1 MGVNVALTGV
11 ACRGIIAVLL
21 CGRSSGACY
30 PNPLSNSTD
39 CKSMKIQIFCVG
51 GTIDKIY
58 FDAKSKY
65 EVGSPAVAKMLQ
77 EIGVDLD
84 IEVSSLM
91 AKDSLEMTD
100 DDRAVIA
107 HAVKQTDAR
116 KIIITHG
123 TDTMPDTARSLG
135 ELTDKAV
142 VLTGALAPAI
152 FKDSDAMFN
161 VGGALAAV
169 QALEKGVYIVMN
181 GELFDATNVR
191 KDVEN
196 NRFVRL
202 T

>member
-1 MGVNVALTGV
+1 
-11 ACRGIIAVLL
+11 
-21 CGRSSGACY
+21 
-30 PNPLSNSTD
+30 
-39 CKSMKIQIFCVG
+39 MKIQVFCVG

-65 EVGSPAVAKMLQ
+65 EVGAPAIGKMLNQ
-77 EIGVDLD
+77 IAVNLD
-84 IEVSSLM
+84 IEVTSLM

-100 DDRAVIA
+100 ADRQAIAEAVA
-107 HAVKQTDAR
+107 ACDAD

-123 TDTMPDTARSLG
+123 TDTMPETARSLSNISN
-135 ELTDKAV
+135 KAI

-169 QALEKGVYIVMN
+169 QALESGVYIVMN

-196 NRFVRL
+196 NCFRRL
-202 T
+202 S

>member
-1 MGVNVALTGV
+1 
-11 ACRGIIAVLL
+11 
-21 CGRSSGACY
+21 
-30 PNPLSNSTD
+30 
-39 CKSMKIQIFCVG
+39 MKIHVFCVG

-65 EVGSPAVAKMLQ
+65 EVGSPAIAKMLNQ
-77 EIGVDLD
+77 IAVNLD
-84 IEVSSLM
+84 IEVTSLM

-100 DDRAVIA
+100 DDRAAIA
-107 HAVKQTDAR
+107 AAVEKSEAN

-123 TDTMPDTARSLG
+123 TDTMPDTARSLSG
-135 ELTDKAV
+135 LSGKAV

-169 QALEKGVYIVMN
+169 QAIESGVYIVMN
-181 GELFDATNVR
+181 GELFDAMNVR

-202 T
+202 S

>member
-1 MGVNVALTGV
+1 
-11 ACRGIIAVLL
+11 
-21 CGRSSGACY
+21 
-30 PNPLSNSTD
+30 
-39 CKSMKIQIFCVG
+39 MKIQVFCVG

-65 EVGSPAVAKMLQ
+65 EVGAPAIGKMLNQ
-77 EIGVDLD
+77 IAVNLD
-84 IEVSSLM
+84 IEVTSLM

-100 DDRAVIA
+100 ADRQAIAEAVA
-107 HAVKQTDAR
+107 ACDAD

-123 TDTMPDTARSLG
+123 TDTMPETARSLSNSSN
-135 ELTDKAV
+135 KAI

-169 QALEKGVYIVMN
+169 QALESGVYIVMN

-196 NRFVRL
+196 NCFRRL
-202 T
+202 S

>member
-1 MGVNVALTGV
+1 
-11 ACRGIIAVLL
+11 
-21 CGRSSGACY
+21 
-30 PNPLSNSTD
+30 
-39 CKSMKIQIFCVG
+39 MKIQVFCVG

-65 EVGSPAVAKMLQ
+65 EVGAPAIGKMLNQ
-77 EIGVDLD
+77 IAVNLD
-84 IEVSSLM
+84 IEVTSLM

-100 DDRAVIA
+100 ADRQAIAEAVGA
-107 HAVKQTDAR
+107 CDAD

-123 TDTMPDTARSLG
+123 TDTMPETARSLSNISN
-135 ELTDKAV
+135 KAI

-169 QALEKGVYIVMN
+169 QALESGVYIVMN

-196 NRFVRL
+196 NCFRRL
-202 T
+202 S

>member
-1 MGVNVALTGV
+1 
-11 ACRGIIAVLL
+11 
-21 CGRSSGACY
+21 
-30 PNPLSNSTD
+30 
-39 CKSMKIQIFCVG
+39 MKVHVFCVG
-51 GTIDKIY
+51 GTIDKVY

-65 EVGSPAVAKMLQ
+65 EVGAPAIAKMLKQ
-77 EIGVDLD
+77 MEVNLD
-84 IEVSSLM
+84 IKVTALM

-100 DDRAVIA
+100 DDRAIIA
-107 HAVKQTDAR
+107 QAVENCDAD

-135 ELTDKAV
+135 ALTNKVV

-169 QALEKGVYIVMN
+169 QALDSGVYIVMN
-181 GELFDATNVR
+181 GELFNAMNVR

-196 NRFVRL
+196 NRFTRL
-202 T
+202 N